1 MNFFKQMQTFIN
13 HHALNIENVLLCGD
27 FNCITSKTS
36 DKSAIKLN
44 AVCRNI
50 DICDLWCSKHE
61 NLSGYTCV
69 MLKMYQKVE

>member
-1 MNFFKQMQTFIN
+1 MQTFIN

-36 DKSAIKLN
+36 DKKVIKLN

-50 DICDLWCSKHE
+50 DMCDLWCSKHE
-61 NLSGYTCV
+61 NLSGYTWCNAEN
-69 MLKMYQKVE
+69 LPKVE